1 VLPDLFTEEH
11 LRRHPVQ
18 YSEPPEVGA
27 RAAETV
33 LDAKEARRIEERLR
47 GLGYI
52 E

>member
-1 VLPDLFTEEH
+1 VLTDLFTEEQ

-18 YSEPPEVGA
+18 YSEPSQAGA

-33 LDAKEARRIEERLR
+33 LDAEEACKIEERLR

>member
-18 YSEPPEVGA
+18 YSEPPEVGV
-27 RAAETV
+27 RAARTV
-33 LDAKEARRIEERLR
+33 LDAEEACKIEERLR